1 MFFFYKFIT
10 FCLYPF
16 FIIFIYVRKL
26 NQKEDEVRYKEKI
39 FSKFFRIN
47 RNYKKK
53 LIWLHAAS
61 IGEVQSIFP
70 VIEKLKDTDKNLEFL
85 ITTITLSSGKLVE
98 SKYKLDN
105 YVSHRYFPLDVKFL
119 IKIFLDKWKPNL
131 VLFVDSEIWPNLIFE
146 IKKKK
151 IPSVLINGR
160 ITNKSFSRWSLI
172 PRFAKK
178 IFNTFDLCLPSSQ
191 TSKNYLDQLNAKNIK
206 FIGNIKL
213 AGKINIDKFKNKNEN
228 FFNKNRIWGAVS
240 THKGEEIFCLK
251 THKLLKK
258 EFNNIKTIIIPRHI
272 NRSNEI
278 KLLCDDHN
286 FISQILNKNE
296 IIEDKTQV
304 VIVNSFGVIHE
315 FLKYFNSVFM
325 GKSVL
330 QNLKNESG
338 QNPIEAAKL
347 GCKVYHGPFVVNF
360 KEIYTLL
367 NSYKITEEIKN
378 EKELSEKLSK
388 DFKNIISNNNQT
400 NKKINDLGKEILD
413 NSIKEIKN
421 FL

>member
-1 MFFFYKFIT
+1 MFFFYKFLT
-10 FCLYPF
+10 FFLYPF

-119 IKIFLDKWKPNL
+119 IKTFLDKWKPNL

-146 IKKKK
+146 IKKRK
-151 IPSVLINGR
+151 ILSVLINGR

-172 PRFAKK
+172 PKFAKK

-213 AGKINIDKFKNKNEN
+213 ASKINIDKFKNKNEN

-251 THKLLKK
+251 THELLKK

-360 KEIYTLL
+360 EEIYKLL

-413 NSIKEIKN
+413 NSIKEIKK
-421 FL
+421 LL